1 VISFENDGN
10 GGRRQAPRIRSLDSR
25 DDLRASANLQLRRQ
39 DREENRRRENG
50 FGFKLVLIWSEF
62 GSETID
68 HVRGSNTPS
77 RSTATSPRFRAS
89 NHAHENHKTVHTGDV
104 QARLRSSETH
114 GHQRRH
120 AVAPQ
125 KRIYD
130 IGAVTDHS
138 VKRFGWTTTGRRF
151 P

>member
-104 QARLRSSETH
+104 QPDYARLKLTGINADMRSLLKS
-114 GHQRRH
+114 G
-120 AVAPQ
+120 
-125 KRIYD
+125 
-130 IGAVTDHS
+130 S
-138 VKRFGWTTTGRRF
+138 TTSGRS
-151 P
+151 PTIP